1 MPLDTTLI
9 LVALIIMFASAIKIT
24 FGIGFALI
32 GTPLLLLIM
41 EPDRVVGF
49 IAPLILLQDLII
61 LSQTWRYVP
70 WRHAAL
76 LAVAASVVAPFAAQ
90 LQTVLDPRTL
100 QITISSII
108 ILVGLALLAGVRLN
122 IRRESVA
129 MVAGGCVSGLLFPLS
144 GISGPPVALL
154 LVNQRWPVQTMRAVL
169 AAYLVVLEMV
179 TLVTFRDLGG
189 GERRIPPGRS
199 LHVAGAGPIHRDSG
213 NRPSQVESGALS
225 PCCHAHSRVCVP
237 AGHVESDIELTNNPL
252 FVEFSVARGTLRL
265 LALVTSA
272 VGLVRENRPAPLR
285 RRVSESSPPKAQSSG
300 TSVLGAP

>member
-1 MPLDTTLI
+1 MPLDATLI

-24 FGIGFALI
+24 FGVGFALI

-49 IAPLILLQDLII
+49 IAPLILLQDVII
-61 LSQTWRYVP
+61 LSQTWRHVP

-90 LQTVLDPRTL
+90 LQSILDPRAL
-100 QITISSII
+100 QITISCII
-108 ILVGLALLAGVRLN
+108 IVVGLALLAGVRLN
-122 IRRESVA
+122 LRRESVA

-179 TLVTFRDLGG
+179 TLVAFAISGVVNAESLVADLFMLPGLALSIVIAAFALRKLNPAHY
-189 GERRIPPGRS
+189 RRIVTLIVVCAS
-199 LHVAGAGPIHRDSG
+199 LLGVLNLI
-213 NRPSQVESGALS
+213 
-225 PCCHAHSRVCVP
+225 
-237 AGHVESDIELTNNPL
+237 
-252 FVEFSVARGTLRL
+252 
-265 LALVTSA
+265 
-272 VGLVRENRPAPLR
+272 
-285 RRVSESSPPKAQSSG
+285 VS
-300 TSVLGAP
+300 